1 MKERKERI
9 EKLLE
14 RYFEARTTDAEE
26 QELKA
31 YFREGETDPGLRYAR
46 AMFCGMDGLA
56 GECLPERVQAFR
68 HRPGRKL
75 GGSCACAG
83 SRQRAVVA
91 LGLFLCVGT
100 CAAPIVTSTGKR
112 STTQRTSPCGRR
124 SICRVFEFADPEHL
138 VEELIVND

>member
-46 AMFCGMDGLA
+46 
-56 GECLPERVQAFR
+56 CL
-68 HRPGRKL
+68 L
-75 GGSCACAG
+75 YTSD
-83 SRQRAVVA
+83 
-91 LGLFLCVGT
+91 
-100 CAAPIVTSTGKR
+100 AAD
-112 STTQRTSPCGRR
+112 
-124 SICRVFEFADPEHL
+124 E
-138 VEELIVND
+138 

>member
-56 GECLPERVQAFR
+56 GECLPEPVQAFG
-68 HRPGRKL
+68 HRPG
-75 GGSCACAG
+75 GSEVPAPVRDRG
-83 SRQRAVVA
+83 SGRRGAR
-91 LGLFLCVGT
+91 LFLCVEYMRRPYCYIDGQ
-100 CAAPIVTSTGKR
+100 AVYDKDVAMR
-112 STTQRTSPCGRR
+112 TTVYLQGFS
-124 SICRVFEFADPEHL
+124 EFADPEHL

>member
-46 AMFCGMDGLA
+46 AIFCGMDGLA
-56 GECLPERVQAFR
+56 GECLPERVHTFG
-68 HRPGRKL
+68 HRPGRKRRL
-75 GGSCACAG
+75 LRLCGLAAA
-83 SRQRAVVA
+83 AVVA
-91 LGLFLCVGT
+91 LGLFLCVEYMRRPYCYIDGQ
-100 CAAPIVTSTGKR
+100 AVYDKDVAMQ
-112 STTQRTSPCGRR
+112 TTVYLQGFS
-124 SICRVFEFADPEHL
+124 EFADPEYL

>member
-56 GECLPERVQAFR
+56 GECLRLCGIA
-68 HRPGRKL
+68 
-75 GGSCACAG
+75 AA
-83 SRQRAVVA
+83 AVVA
-91 LGLFLCVGT
+91 LGLFLCVEYMRRPYCYIDGQ
-100 CAAPIVTSTGKR
+100 AVYDKDVAMR
-112 STTQRTSPCGRR
+112 TTVYLQGFS
-124 SICRVFEFADPEHL
+124 EFADPEHL

>member
-56 GECLPERVQAFR
+56 GECLPERVQAFG
-68 HRPGRKL
+68 HTVKL
-75 GGSCACAG
+75 
-83 SRQRAVVA
+83 Q
-91 LGLFLCVGT
+91 
-100 CAAPIVTSTGKR
+100 
-112 STTQRTSPCGRR
+112 
-124 SICRVFEFADPEHL
+124 
-138 VEELIVND
+138 VEGVRL

>member
-56 GECLPERVQAFR
+56 G
-68 HRPGRKL
+68 
-75 GGSCACAG
+75 
-83 SRQRAVVA
+83 
-91 LGLFLCVGT
+91 
-100 CAAPIVTSTGKR
+100 
-112 STTQRTSPCGRR
+112 
-124 SICRVFEFADPEHL
+124 
-138 VEELIVND
+138 

>member
-56 GECLPERVQAFR
+56 GECLPERVQAFG
-68 HRPGRKL
+68 HRPGRKRRFL
-75 GGSCACAG
+75 RLCGIAAA
-83 SRQRAVVA
+83 AVVA
-91 LGLFLCVGT
+91 LGLFLCVEYMRR
-100 CAAPIVTSTGKR
+100 PYFTSTGKR
-112 STTQRTSPCGRR
+112 STTRTSPCGRR
-124 SICRVFEFADPEHL
+124 SICRVFPSSPTL
-138 VEELIVND
+138 SIWSKN

>member
-1 MKERKERI
+1 M
-9 EKLLE
+9 E

-56 GECLPERVQAFR
+56 GECLPERVQAFLR
-68 HRPGRKL
+68 LCGI
-75 GGSCACAG
+75 AAA
-83 SRQRAVVA
+83 AVVA
-91 LGLFLCVGT
+91 LGLFLCVEYMRRPYCYIDGQ
-100 CAAPIVTSTGKR
+100 AVYDKDVAMR
-112 STTQRTSPCGRR
+112 TTVYLQGFS
-124 SICRVFEFADPEHL
+124 EFADPEHL

>member
-56 GECLPERVQAFR
+56 GECLPERVQAFG
-68 HRPGRKL
+68 HRPGRKRRFL
-75 GGSCACAG
+75 PGNACPSGCRPSGIDPAGSGGSCRGMPARAG
-83 SRQRAVVA
+83 AGLRA
-91 LGLFLCVGT
+91 
-100 CAAPIVTSTGKR
+100 
-112 STTQRTSPCGRR
+112 
-124 SICRVFEFADPEHL
+124 
-138 VEELIVND
+138 

>member
-56 GECLPERVQAFR
+56 GECLPERVQAFG
-68 HRPGRKL
+68 HRPGRKRRFQI
-75 GGSCACAG
+75 GRASC
-83 SRQRAVVA
+83 RE
-91 LGLFLCVGT
+91 
-100 CAAPIVTSTGKR
+100 
-112 STTQRTSPCGRR
+112 
-124 SICRVFEFADPEHL
+124 RV
-138 VEELIVND
+138 

>member
-31 YFREGETDPGLRYAR
+31 YFREGETDPGRKRRFLRL
-46 AMFCGMDGLA
+46 CGIA
-56 GECLPERVQAFR
+56 A
-68 HRPGRKL
+68 
-75 GGSCACAG
+75 A
-83 SRQRAVVA
+83 AVVA
-91 LGLFLCVGT
+91 LGLFLCVEYMRRPYCYIDGQ
-100 CAAPIVTSTGKR
+100 AVYDKDVAMR
-112 STTQRTSPCGRR
+112 TTVYLQGFS
-124 SICRVFEFADPEHL
+124 EFADPEHL

>member
-46 AMFCGMDGLA
+46 AMVCGRGGLA
-56 GECLPERVQAFR
+56 GECLPVARAF
-68 HRPGRKL
+68 
-75 GGSCACAG
+75 
-83 SRQRAVVA
+83 
-91 LGLFLCVGT
+91 FLCVEYMPRPYCYTDGQ
-100 CAAPIVTSTGKR
+100 AVYDKDVAMR
-112 STTQRTSPCGRR
+112 TTVYLQGFS
-124 SICRVFEFADPEHL
+124 EFADPEHL

>member
-56 GECLPERVQAFR
+56 GECLPERVQAFG
-68 HRPGRKL
+68 HRPGRKRRFL
-75 GGSCACAG
+75 RLCGIAAA
-83 SRQRAVVA
+83 AVVA
-91 LGLFLCVGT
+91 LGLSVRGVH
-100 CAAPIVTSTGKR
+100 APPLLLHRRASGLR
-112 STTQRTSPCGRR
+112 QGRR
-124 SICRVFEFADPEHL
+124 HADDGLFAGFFRVRRP
-138 VEELIVND
+138 

>member
-56 GECLPERVQAFR
+56 GECLPERVQAFG
-68 HRPGRKL
+68 HRPGRN
-75 GGSCACAG
+75 AAA
-83 SRQRAVVA
+83 AVVA
-91 LGLFLCVGT
+91 LGLFLCVEYMRRPYCYIDGQ
-100 CAAPIVTSTGKR
+100 AVYDKDVAMR
-112 STTQRTSPCGRR
+112 TTVYLQGFS
-124 SICRVFEFADPEHL
+124 EFADPEHL

>member
-56 GECLPERVQAFR
+56 GECLPERVQAFG
-68 HRPGRKL
+68 HRPGRK
-75 GGSCACAG
+75 
-83 SRQRAVVA
+83 RRFVA
-91 LGLFLCVGT
+91 LGLFLCVEYMRRPYCYIDGQ
-100 CAAPIVTSTGKR
+100 AVYDKDVAMR
-112 STTQRTSPCGRR
+112 TTVYLQGFS
-124 SICRVFEFADPEHL
+124 EFADPEHL

>member
-46 AMFCGMDGLA
+46 DGLA
-56 GECLPERVQAFR
+56 GECLPERVHTFG
-68 HRPGRKL
+68 HRPGR
-75 GGSCACAG
+75 
-83 SRQRAVVA
+83 
-91 LGLFLCVGT
+91 
-100 CAAPIVTSTGKR
+100 
-112 STTQRTSPCGRR
+112 
-124 SICRVFEFADPEHL
+124 
-138 VEELIVND
+138 